1 MALSEAIGPIGN
13 ISPMK
18 KTILLIAISLISV
31 PLVAHAQDQ
40 RPPRLTTVTEERY
53 RLQPGDVLEIQYR
66 YSPEFNQ
73 TVTVQ
78 PDGYVTLEVGGDL
91 KIAGM
96 TVDQTRQAIL
106 KQASTR
112 LQDPIATVILKEF
125 QKPYFVVA
133 GEVAQPGKI
142 EMRER
147 VTALQAI
154 MLAGG
159 MKESA
164 KSSQVVVFR
173 KINSDIA
180 EVKLLNLKTIRR
192 TSDLENDL
200 TLQPGDMVFVL
211 LLSWYAA
218 LSAQG
223 LYVSHRL
230 SSLRGELR
238 EIARAVAISS
248 LALLVAAQ
256 LGKWPTINL
265 LTVGG
270 FGVAG
275 FVLVAAG
282 RVALRLNLRRLRAHG
297 HNVKALVIIGA

>member
-1 MALSEAIGPIGN
+1 MGHIG
-13 ISPMK
+13 PMK
-18 KTILLIAISLISV
+18 KTILLIAISFLTV

-78 PDGYVTLEVGGDL
+78 PDGYITLEVGGDL
-91 KIAGM
+91 KVAGM
-96 TVDQTRQAIL
+96 TVDQMRQAIL
-106 KQASTR
+106 KKASTR

-147 VTALQAI
+147 VTAIQAI

-200 TLQPGDMVFVL
+200 TLQPGDMVFVPRDKI
-211 LLSWYAA
+211 SKIERFM
-218 LSAQG
+218 
-223 LYVSHRL
+223 RL
-230 SSLRGELR
+230 AS
-238 EIARAVAISS
+238 
-248 LALLVAAQ
+248 VAAFMAPK
-256 LGKWPTINL
+256 L
-265 LTVGG
+265 
-270 FGVAG
+270 
-275 FVLVAAG
+275 
-282 RVALRLNLRRLRAHG
+282 
-297 HNVKALVIIGA
+297 

>member
-1 MALSEAIGPIGN
+1 MGHIG
-13 ISPMK
+13 PMK
-18 KTILLIAISLISV
+18 KTILLIAISLLTV

-78 PDGYVTLEVGGDL
+78 PDGYITLEVGGDL
-91 KIAGM
+91 KVAGM

-106 KQASTR
+106 KKASAR
-112 LQDPIATVILKEF
+112 LQDPIATIILKEF

-147 VTALQAI
+147 VTAIQAI

-200 TLQPGDMVFVL
+200 TLQPGDMVFVPRDKI
-211 LLSWYAA
+211 SKIE
-218 LSAQG
+218 
-223 LYVSHRL
+223 RFM
-230 SSLRGELR
+230 R
-238 EIARAVAISS
+238 VAS
-248 LALLVAAQ
+248 VAAFMAPK
-256 LGKWPTINL
+256 L
-265 LTVGG
+265 
-270 FGVAG
+270 
-275 FVLVAAG
+275 
-282 RVALRLNLRRLRAHG
+282 
-297 HNVKALVIIGA
+297 